1 MSSKTPFDII
11 IITSP
16 DYPSSLA
23 VRELIISSCGQF
35 PSHYLASQDAE
46 TTVLY
51 SDCGTVF
58 VSTCDPFGARM
69 GRCVC
74 LFVHAVV
81 ALCNFLIDNVANTQ

>member
-1 MSSKTPFDII
+1 MPSKTPFDII

-16 DYPSSLA
+16 DRPSSLA

-35 PSHYLASQDAE
+35 PSNYLSSIDNDD

-69 GRCVC
+69 GR
-74 LFVHAVV
+74 
-81 ALCNFLIDNVANTQ
+81 